1 MAGHE
6 QRGREREGE
15 RNTPG
20 KHLSNRNEVI
30 RRDTTIDYPDTIN
43 LVNDFH
49 FVLRGNE
56 KPFLVLFSHPPMCRR
71 TKQRIE

>member
-20 KHLSNRNEVI
+20 KHLSNSNEVI
-30 RRDTTIDYPDTIN
+30 RRDTTIDYIYIDRTI
-43 LVNDFH
+43 L
-49 FVLRGNE
+49 
-56 KPFLVLFSHPPMCRR
+56 
-71 TKQRIE
+71 